1 MLLSF
6 SFVACLPVGSV
17 LRIDRHDGESQV
29 LSTVA
34 GEGNSGAP
42 LIDKGE
48 ARKIG
53 YSDESDNEWDSR
65 MQNLKND

>member
-1 MLLSF
+1 LLLSF

-34 GEGNSGAP
+34 GEGNSGSIKERRAK
-42 LIDKGE
+42 LDTAMKAITNGTVECRILKMID
-48 ARKIG
+48 
-53 YSDESDNEWDSR
+53 
-65 MQNLKND
+65 